1 MAADNNVEPLITVAI
16 CTRNRA
22 ALLEKAVQSVLSQI
36 TEDVEVLLVDNSS
49 TDGTQELVR
58 RLAAAQPRLMIC
70 KEAKI
75 GGTVARNTAIAKA
88 RGRYVLFLDD
98 DAVAESG
105 WLNAYRRF
113 LAAPPSS
120 RIAAVGGAH
129 FPEYE
134 VPPPQWVGAKK
145 NIVDLWSSPTRLS
158 HGDNLGECN
167 SAYLR
172 SAVIQVGMF
181 DERLGHTEKK
191 SGTGEGAD
199 LSLRLQNAGY
209 EIWWL
214 PGAVVRDFFPA
225 SRLSL
230 RRAVRAA
237 FNSGRSTAIRR
248 LKCCRNRF
256 NRATYSAARITTMP
270 LHVLANLLAGLITL
284 SWSRA
289 TAAEHLLRACYSYG
303 LAWQLVIETC
313 LKQFGFP
320 NIKP

>member
-1 MAADNNVEPLITVAI
+1 MPTGVLITVAI

-22 ALLEKAVQSVLSQI
+22 SFLGKAVCSVLPQM
-36 TEDVEVLLVDNSS
+36 TGDAELLIVDNAS
-49 TDGTQELVR
+49 TDDTPELAA
-58 RLAAAQPRLMIC
+58 RLAAANPNVKVWREDELGLS
-70 KEAKI
+70 A
-75 GGTVARNTAIAKA
+75 ARNTALKLA
-88 RGRYVLFLDD
+88 RGQFVLFLDD